1 MKTLVRNGSEVAQSF
16 HRRGAKVR
24 RGGAELRLIS
34 LRFLGVLCASA
45 VEKVFG
51 DIIPKLFPAL
61 LLMLLIA
68 TSGVM
73 AQQQPKTQINSIA
86 GTGQTG
92 YSGDGGKA
100 ANAQLNNPFGVIVG
114 ADGAIYFCDTMNHVV
129 RRIAKNG
136 VITTIAGSGRKGYSG
151 DGGLATKAEMNEPY
165 EIRFDRSGN
174 LFIVER
180 MSHVV
185 RRVDRKTQII
195 TTIAGTGQL
204 GFSGDGGLATKAA
217 MNQPHSIQF
226 DGKGDLYICD
236 ILNHRIRKVEMKT
249 GVISTFAGTGEKK
262 PTPDG
267 AKIAGTPLNGPRAID
282 FDRQGNL
289 WLALREGNAVYKL
302 DMKGGTIHHI
312 AGTGKQGFTGNG
324 GPAKL
329 ATLSGPKGLSIA
341 PNGNV
346 YLADTESHS
355 IRMID
360 LRKMTI
366 ELVAGTGQKGDGA
379 DGDPLQCAMAR
390 PHGVFVDKTGKIFIG
405 DSEAHRVRV
414 LNSIRK

>member
-1 MKTLVRNGSEVAQSF
+1 MARILWQPSNVVKPILYREILNVNRHGFV
-16 HRRGAKVR
+16 
-24 RGGAELRLIS
+24 LL
-34 LRFLGVLCASA
+34 LLCA
-45 VEKVFG
+45 
-51 DIIPKLFPAL
+51 
-61 LLMLLIA
+61 A
-68 TSGVM
+68 TIGAM
-73 AQQQPKTQINSIA
+73 AQQSKTQIKSIA
-86 GTGQTG
+86 GTGQAG
-92 YSGDGGKA
+92 YSGDGDQA
-100 ANAQLNNPFGVIVG
+100 AKAQLNNPFGVIVG

-151 DGGLATKAEMNEPY
+151 DGGLATKAELNEPY
-165 EIRFDRSGN
+165 EIRFDRSGH

-180 MSHVV
+180 MNHVV
-185 RRVDRKTQII
+185 RRVDRRTQII
-195 TTIAGTGQL
+195 TTIAGTGQP
-204 GFSGDGGLATKAA
+204 GFSGDGGAATKAT

-226 DGKGDLYICD
+226 GQFDNKDDLFICD

-249 GVISTFAGTGEKK
+249 GVITTFAGTGEKK

-282 FDRQGNL
+282 FDRQGNM

-302 DMKGGTIHHI
+302 DLKAGTIHHI

-329 ATLSGPKGLSIA
+329 AMLSGPKGLSIA

-360 LRKMTI
+360 LKKMTI

-379 DGDPLQCAMAR
+379 DGDPLQCALAR
-390 PHGVFVDKTGKIFIG
+390 PHGVFVDKAGKVFIG
-405 DSEAHRVRV
+405 DSEVHRVRV
-414 LNSIRK
+414 LSAPPK